1 MDPMNISTP
10 RYLVSFDVR
19 QLPQRFTDVLIIGSG
34 LAGLRAALAVSKK
47 QQVIVRLLLLRKS
60 EIHIQL
66 LLMTTGN
73 GKVVIWIVLMNT
85 ETNIPIM

>member
-47 QQVIVRLLLLRKS
+47 QQVIVLTKP
-60 EIHIQL
+60 ENIQYSNSDRAQ
-66 LLMTTGN
+66 G
-73 GKVVIWIVLMNT
+73 GIASVLDPT
-85 ETNIPIM
+85 D